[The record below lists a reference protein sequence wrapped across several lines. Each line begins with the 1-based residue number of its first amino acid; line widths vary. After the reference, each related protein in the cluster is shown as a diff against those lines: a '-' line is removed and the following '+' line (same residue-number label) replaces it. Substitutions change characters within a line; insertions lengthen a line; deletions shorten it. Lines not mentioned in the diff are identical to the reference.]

1 MNNYH
6 CTQPDFRDDFSRLI
20 EMFSPAMNPQEESFL
35 RSISAN
41 TYGRDFATIMGLL
54 NGSIRFAYI
63 NGKTLENAADYYKQL
78 NKSLLVFRNLTVPEK
93 LRESK
98 EIDAEADRLKD
109 IWSKQLKQ
117 RGYL

>member
-1 MNNYH
+1 MNNFYG
-6 CTQPDFRDDFSRLI
+6 TQPDFRDDLSRLI
-20 EMFSPAMNPQEESFL
+20 EMFSPAMTPQEESFL

-54 NGSIRFAYI
+54 NGRIRFACI

-78 NKSLLVFRNLTVPEK
+78 NKSLLLFRDLTVPEK
-93 LRESK
+93 FRESK
-98 EIDAEADRLKD
+98 EIDEEAGRLKD
-109 IWSKQLKQ
+109 IWSQQLKQ